1 MHLPIGY
8 DNFGDVIEKKLDF
21 VDKTLFIKEVLD
33 NIGTQVTVV
42 ARPRRFGKTLNLSML
57 QYFLSA
63 EVRGHSTKGLFDGL
77 KIAAAGDAYMQH
89 QGRYPVIFLTFKAVK
104 DPEFESAYES
114 LGKLLSQLYREY
126 KYLLSSEKLSVYD
139 KKAFLSVI
147 EVEATPAAVK
157 TALADL
163 CYYLYQHH
171 GVKAWILI
179 DEYDTFFQ
187 TGYLHGYYSEMIELM
202 RGLFGNALKTNPYL
216 ERAFITGILR
226 VSKESLFSG
235 ANNIIVYSIMDT
247 QYSQHFGFT
256 DTEVKELLEKA
267 HLSNHYDNIRRW
279 YNGYQIG
286 NTIIYN
292 PWSLINCVQNQGLL
306 KPYWVNTSGNDL
318 VKHLLARG
326 SRQLK
331 MDLESVI
338 HNESITALID
348 ENLVFSNLEN
358 DKNAIWSLLL
368 FSGYFKVIH
377 VEAKRSHQQ
386 CELAVPNL
394 EVLNLYQ
401 DIIRGWLA
409 EPLDNNQ
416 YLEFLLSLTEGRV
429 EEFEDRLQKYLLE
442 TMSIFDASGH
452 EPEKFYHGFVLGMM
466 VSLSDTHEVKSNH
479 ESGYGRYDVLLI
491 PKDPEQLGI
500 ILEFKTAREKKIT
513 LRKAADDALR
523 QINERQ
529 YSAELWRQGIHKI
542 LKIGLAFRGK
552 HVCVVTEA
560 ETYSEI
566 KLPDTTDAAIV

>member
-8 DNFGDVIEKKLDF
+8 DDFGDLIEKKLDF

-33 NIGTQVTVV
+33 NIGSQVTLVT
-42 ARPRRFGKTLNLSML
+42 RPRRFGKTLNLSML

-63 EVRGHSTKGLFDGL
+63 EVRDHSTKGLFEGL
-77 KIAAAGDAYMQH
+77 KIAEAGNAYMRH
-89 QGRYPVIFLTFKAVK
+89 QGQYPVIFLTFKEVK
-104 DPEFESAYES
+104 DTEFELAYDS
-114 LGKLLSQLYREY
+114 LCRLLSQLYREFE
-126 KYLLSSEKLSVYD
+126 YLLSSEKLSESN
-139 KKAFLSVI
+139 KKAFLTVL
-147 EVEATPAAVK
+147 EVEATPAFIR

-163 CYYLYQHH
+163 CYYLHKHH

-179 DEYDTFFQ
+179 DEYDTPIQ
-187 TGYLHGYYSEMIELM
+187 ASYLHGYYDKMIETM
-202 RGLFGNALKTNPYL
+202 RGLFGNALKTNRFL
-216 ERAFITGILR
+216 DRAFITGILR
-226 VSKESLFSG
+226 ISKESLFSG
-235 ANNIIVYSIMDT
+235 ANNIVVYSIMDT
-247 QYSQHFGFT
+247 QYSEHFGFT
-256 DTEVKELLEKA
+256 DSEVKELLEKA

-286 NTIIYN
+286 NSIIYN
-292 PWSLINCVQNQGLL
+292 PWSLTNCVQKQGLL

-348 ENLVFSNLEN
+348 ENLVFRNLEN
-358 DKNAIWSLLL
+358 DKNAVWSLLL
-368 FSGYFKVIH
+368 FTGYFKIIH
-377 VEAKRSHQQ
+377 IESKDVQSQ
-386 CELAVPNL
+386 CELAVPNK
-394 EVLNLYQ
+394 EIMSLYR
-401 DIIRGWLA
+401 DIIRNWLS

-429 EEFEDRLQKYLLE
+429 EEFADRLQRYLLE

-491 PKDPEQLGI
+491 PKDPEQPGI
-500 ILEFKTAREKKIT
+500 ILEFKTAREKKTT
-513 LRKAADDALR
+513 LKKAAADALR

-529 YSAELWRQGIHKI
+529 YSAELRRQGIHNI

-552 HVCVVTEA
+552 QVCIVTEA
-560 ETYSEI
+560 EAGTEI
-566 KLPDTTDAAIV
+566 KLPAPDTVIV